1 MDSSQVSFKN
11 HTLTWRLNV
20 LMFGLI
26 AGAISSL
33 CVSSLILLTEK
44 VIGIPVGTFYL
55 IIIDALLH
63 SSSTSV
69 SYVTYGFILHIV
81 TGTLLGF
88 IIAIPFLRNKQYSVK
103 LTKYSELYGS
113 IFGFVIWAIFFVPI
127 SLMVV
132 LPEISQIGMVILQQT
147 PTGIV
152 SGINT
157 NSLQETVWETI
168 VLALPFNVF
177 YGLVVGIIIKSFNEK
192 YVSHLTSIESNIM
205 K

>member
-1 MDSSQVSFKN
+1 MDISQVSFRN
-11 HTLTWRLNV
+11 HILTWRLNV

-33 CVSSLILLTEK
+33 CISSLILLTEK

-55 IIIDALLH
+55 IIVDALLH
-63 SSSTSV
+63 SPSTSV

-88 IIAIPFLRNKQYSVK
+88 IIAIPFLRNKQFSLK

-132 LPEISQIGMVILQQT
+132 LPEISQISMVILQQT

-177 YGLVVGIIIKSFNEK
+177 YGIVVGIIIKSFNEK

>member
-1 MDSSQVSFKN
+1 MDISQVSFKN

-88 IIAIPFLRNKQYSVK
+88 IIAIPFLRNKQYSLK

-113 IFGFVIWAIFFVPI
+113 IFGFVIWVIFFVPI
-127 SLMVV
+127 SFMVV
-132 LPEISQIGMVILQQT
+132 LPEISQISMVILQQT

-157 NSLQETVWETI
+157 NSLQATVWETI

-177 YGLVVGIIIKSFNEK
+177 YGLVVAIIIKSFNEK
-192 YVSHLTSIESNIM
+192 YVSHLTSIESNTL

>member
-1 MDSSQVSFKN
+1 
-11 HTLTWRLNV
+11 
-20 LMFGLI
+20 MFGSI

-69 SYVTYGFILHIV
+69 SDVTYGSILHLV
-81 TGTLLGF
+81 TGTLLKF
-88 IIAIPFLRNKQYSVK
+88 IIAIPFLRNKQYFLK

-113 IFGFVIWAIFFVPI
+113 IFGFIIWTIFFVPI

-132 LPEISQIGMVILQQT
+132 LSEISQIRIGYIT
-147 PTGIV
+147 A
-152 SGINT
+152 
-157 NSLQETVWETI
+157 ETYR
-168 VLALPFNVF
+168 F
-177 YGLVVGIIIKSFNEK
+177 YIWYK
-192 YVSHLTSIESNIM
+192 YKQLTSNGLGNYSSCASL
-205 K
+205 

>member
-1 MDSSQVSFKN
+1 MDISQFNFKDR
-11 HTLTWRLNV
+11 LVTWRLNV

-55 IIIDALLH
+55 IIIDALLDT
-63 SSSTSV
+63 SSTAISHV
-69 SYVTYGFILHIV
+69 IYGFILHIV

-88 IIAIPFLRNKQYSVK
+88 MIAIPFLRNKQTFLK
-103 LTKYSELYGS
+103 LTKYSQLYGP
-113 IFGFVIWAIFFVPI
+113 IFGLVIWAIFFVPI

-132 LPEISQIGMVILQQT
+132 LPEISQISMVILQQT
-147 PTGIV
+147 PTGITT
-152 SGINT
+152 GLNT
-157 NSLQETVWETI
+157 NSLQAVVGETI

-177 YGLVVGIIIKSFNEK
+177 YGLIVGIVIKGFNEK
-192 YVSHLTSIESNIM
+192 YVRSLTPIETNI
-205 K
+205 KK

>member
-11 HTLTWRLNV
+11 HTLNWRLNV

-69 SYVTYGFILHIV
+69 SYVTYGFVLHIV

-88 IIAIPFLRNKQYSVK
+88 IIAIPFLRNKQYSLK

-132 LPEISQIGMVILQQT
+132 LPEISQISMVILQQT

-177 YGLVVGIIIKSFNEK
+177 YGLVVGIILKSFNEK
-192 YVSHLTSIESNIM
+192 YVSHLTSIESNTL

>member
-1 MDSSQVSFKN
+1 MDISQVSFKN
-11 HTLTWRLNV
+11 HILTWRLNV

-33 CVSSLILLTEK
+33 CVSALILLTEK

-69 SYVTYGFILHIV
+69 SYVTYGFVLHIV

-88 IIAIPFLRNKQYSVK
+88 IIAIPFLRNKQYSLK

-132 LPEISQIGMVILQQT
+132 LPEISQISMVILQQT

-157 NSLQETVWETI
+157 NSLQATVWETI

>member
-1 MDSSQVSFKN
+1 MDISQVSFKN
-11 HTLTWRLNV
+11 HILTWRLNV

-88 IIAIPFLRNKQYSVK
+88 IIAIPFLRNKQYSLK

-132 LPEISQIGMVILQQT
+132 LPEISQISMVILQQT

>member
-1 MDSSQVSFKN
+1 MDISQVSFKN

-69 SYVTYGFILHIV
+69 SYITYGFILHIV

-88 IIAIPFLRNKQYSVK
+88 IIAIPFLRNKQYSLK

-127 SLMVV
+127 SLIVV
-132 LPEISQIGMVILQQT
+132 LPEISQISMVILQQT

-177 YGLVVGIIIKSFNEK
+177 YGLVVGIIIKSFNVK
-192 YVSHLTSIESNIM
+192 YVSHLTSIESNIL

>member
-1 MDSSQVSFKN
+1 
-11 HTLTWRLNV
+11 
-20 LMFGLI
+20 MFGLI

-88 IIAIPFLRNKQYSVK
+88 IIAIPFLRNKRYSLK

-113 IFGFVIWAIFFVPI
+113 IFGFVIWVIFFVPI

-132 LPEISQIGMVILQQT
+132 LPEISQISMVILQQT

-157 NSLQETVWETI
+157 NSLQATVWETI

-177 YGLVVGIIIKSFNEK
+177 YGLVVGIITKSFNEK
-192 YVSHLTSIESNIM
+192 YVSHLTSIESNIL

>member
-1 MDSSQVSFKN
+1 MDISQVSFKN

-44 VIGIPVGTFYL
+44 VIVIPVGTFYL

-69 SYVTYGFILHIV
+69 SYITYGFILHIV

-88 IIAIPFLRNKQYSVK
+88 LIAIPFLRNKEYFLK
-103 LTKYSELYGS
+103 LTKYSEVYGS
-113 IFGFVIWAIFFVPI
+113 IFGFVIWTIFFVPI

-132 LPEISQIGMVILQQT
+132 LPEISQISMVILQQT
-147 PTGIV
+147 PTGII

-157 NSLQETVWETI
+157 NSLQSTVWETI

-177 YGLVVGIIIKSFNEK
+177 YGLTVGIIIKSFNEK

>member
-1 MDSSQVSFKN
+1 MDISQVSFKN

-88 IIAIPFLRNKQYSVK
+88 IIAIPFLRNKQYSLK

-132 LPEISQIGMVILQQT
+132 LPEISQISMVILQQT

-192 YVSHLTSIESNIM
+192 YVSHLTSIESNI
-205 K
+205 KK

>member
-63 SSSTSV
+63 SSSISV

-88 IIAIPFLRNKQYSVK
+88 IVAIPFLRNKQYSVK

-132 LPEISQIGMVILQQT
+132 LPEISQISMVILQQT

-177 YGLVVGIIIKSFNEK
+177 YGLVVGIIIKSFN
-192 YVSHLTSIESNIM
+192 NND
-205 K
+205 

>member
-1 MDSSQVSFKN
+1 MDISQVSFKS
-11 HTLTWRLNV
+11 HTLTRRLNV

-55 IIIDALLH
+55 IIIDALVH

-88 IIAIPFLRNKQYSVK
+88 IIAIPFLRNKQCSLK

-113 IFGFVIWAIFFVPI
+113 IFGFVIWAILFVPI
-127 SLMVV
+127 SLMIV
-132 LPEISQIGMVILQQT
+132 LPEISQISMVILQQT

-157 NSLQETVWETI
+157 NSLQATVWETI

>member
-1 MDSSQVSFKN
+1 MDISQVSFKN

-20 LMFGLI
+20 LMFGMI

-63 SSSTSV
+63 SSSSSV

-88 IIAIPFLRNKQYSVK
+88 IIAIPFLRNKQYSLK

-113 IFGFVIWAIFFVPI
+113 IFGFVIWVIFFVPI

-132 LPEISQIGMVILQQT
+132 LPEIRQISMVILQQT

-157 NSLQETVWETI
+157 NSLQATVWETI

-177 YGLVVGIIIKSFNEK
+177 YGLVVGIITKSFNEK
-192 YVSHLTSIESNIM
+192 YVSHLTSIESNIL

>member
-1 MDSSQVSFKN
+1 MDLSQVSFKN

-20 LMFGLI
+20 LMFGMI

-44 VIGIPVGTFYL
+44 VIDIPVGSFYL

-69 SYVTYGFILHIV
+69 SYITYGFILHIV

-88 IIAIPFLRNKQYSVK
+88 IIAIPFLRNKQYSLK

-132 LPEISQIGMVILQQT
+132 LPEISQISMVILQQT
-147 PTGIV
+147 PTGII

-157 NSLQETVWETI
+157 NSLQATVWETI

-177 YGLVVGIIIKSFNEK
+177 YGLTVWIIIKSFNEK
-192 YVSHLTSIESNIM
+192 YVSHLTTIESNNL

>member
-1 MDSSQVSFKN
+1 MDISQVSFKN
-11 HTLTWRLNV
+11 HILTWRLNV

-81 TGTLLGF
+81 TGTLLGL
-88 IIAIPFLRNKQYSVK
+88 IIAIPFLRNKQYSLN

-113 IFGFVIWAIFFVPI
+113 IFGFVIWAMFFVPI

-132 LPEISQIGMVILQQT
+132 LPEISEISMVILQQT

-152 SGINT
+152 SSINT
-157 NSLQETVWETI
+157 NSLQATVWETI